1 MKFVM
6 RELFVLF
13 FGIFCVDWGIFFGL
27 GLVILWVMFD
37 EDVLLKL
44 YEEFMLLLDKV
55 YVFVFLNLLDGIVFG
70 FLEEMY
76 M

>member
-13 FGIFCVDWGIFFGL
+13 FGIFCVDWGIGL

-55 YVFVFLNLLDGIVFG
+55 
-70 FLEEMY
+70 
-76 M
+76 